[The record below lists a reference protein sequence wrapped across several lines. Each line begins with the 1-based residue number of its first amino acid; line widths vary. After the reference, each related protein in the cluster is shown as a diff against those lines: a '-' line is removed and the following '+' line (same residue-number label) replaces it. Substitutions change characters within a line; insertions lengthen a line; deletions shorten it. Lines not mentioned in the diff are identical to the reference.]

1 MKRRT
6 APLPLPAPELSLYR
20 GHCIALLRRYFCM
33 SVEVGRLPSIL
44 GRECFTTR
52 TEDYHA
58 HSFED
63 TVLFVID
70 VERCLD
76 RLYLFDKELI
86 ACIILQEYA
95 EDEAMK
101 ILHCSLRT
109 IERRL
114 PGALDFLTD
123 TFLQN
128 GMLNITEKVGRNLAE
143 NECEPLRRHRV
154 PQRATANHRS
164 HSARSHLDTL
174 LVKPPFSANSPQAA
188 AVKENIILSDVAGLP
203 SESAILSVQIEI
215 EAIIQAR
222 RHNDAPFSFHVE
234 AQDKLGDKRPS
245 G

>member
-1 MKRRT
+1 MKQPK
-6 APLPLPAPELSLYR
+6 APLPLPALEFSIYR
-20 GHCIALLRRYFCM
+20 DNCIALLRRYFCM

-52 TEDYHA
+52 NEDYHT

-95 EDEAMK
+95 EEEAVK

-114 PGALDFLTD
+114 PHALDFLTE

-128 GMLNITEKVGRNLAE
+128 GMLNITEKVRRNLAE
-143 NECEPLRRHRV
+143 GEYKPHCRHRV
-154 PQRATANHRS
+154 PQRATANQRS
-164 HSARSHLDTL
+164 HSARSHPDTS
-174 LVKPPFSANSPQAA
+174 LVKPPFSANLPQADV
-188 AVKENIILSDVAGLP
+188 VKENIILPDVAGLP
-203 SESAILSVQIEI
+203 SRAAML
-215 EAIIQAR
+215 
-222 RHNDAPFSFHVE
+222 NM
-234 AQDKLGDKRPS
+234 
-245 G
+245 

>member
-1 MKRRT
+1 MKQPK
-6 APLPLPAPELSLYR
+6 APLPLPVLEFSVYR
-20 GHCIALLRRYFCM
+20 DNCIALLRRYFCM

-52 TEDYHA
+52 TEDYHT

-86 ACIILQEYA
+86 ACIILQEYS

-114 PGALDFLTD
+114 PDALDFLTD

-128 GMLNITEKVGRNLAE
+128 GMLTITGKTDRNLTDGE
-143 NECEPLRRHRV
+143 SEPHRRHRV
-154 PQRATANHRS
+154 PQRATVNQRS
-164 HSARSHLDTL
+164 HSARSHLDTS
-174 LVKPPFSANSPQAA
+174 LVKPPFSTNLPQAA
-188 AVKENIILSDVAGLP
+188 AVKENIILPDVAGLP
-203 SESAILSVQIEI
+203 SRSAML
-215 EAIIQAR
+215 
-222 RHNDAPFSFHVE
+222 D
-234 AQDKLGDKRPS
+234 L
-245 G
+245 

>member
-1 MKRRT
+1 MKQPN
-6 APLPLPAPELSLYR
+6 APLPLPALDLSIYR

-52 TEDYHA
+52 TEDYHT

-86 ACIILQEYA
+86 ACIILQEYP
-95 EDEAMK
+95 EEEAVK

-114 PGALDFLTD
+114 PDALDFLTD

-128 GMLNITEKVGRNLAE
+128 GMLNINEKVGRNLAE
-143 NECEPLRRHRV
+143 GEGEPHRRHRV

-164 HSARSHLDTL
+164 RSARSHLDTS
-174 LVKPPFSANSPQAA
+174 LVKPPFSANLPQAA
-188 AVKENIILSDVAGLP
+188 VVKENIILSDVAGLP
-203 SESAILSVQIEI
+203 SQSAML
-215 EAIIQAR
+215 
-222 RHNDAPFSFHVE
+222 DM
-234 AQDKLGDKRPS
+234 
-245 G
+245 

>member
-1 MKRRT
+1 MKQPKP
-6 APLPLPAPELSLYR
+6 PLPLPVLELSIYR
-20 GHCIALLRRYFCM
+20 DNCIALLRRYFCM

-86 ACIILQEYA
+86 GCIILQEYS

-114 PGALDFLTD
+114 PDALNFLTD

-128 GMLNITEKVGRNLAE
+128 GMLNIPGKVDRDLAE
-143 NECEPLRRHRV
+143 DECEPRRRHRV
-154 PQRATANHRS
+154 PQRASANQRS
-164 HSARSHLDTL
+164 HSAGSHLDTS
-174 LVKPPFSANSPQAA
+174 LVKPPFLAKFPQAA
-188 AVKENIILSDVAGLP
+188 VLKANIILSDVAGFP
-203 SESAILSVQIEI
+203 SESAML
-215 EAIIQAR
+215 
-222 RHNDAPFSFHVE
+222 DM
-234 AQDKLGDKRPS
+234 
-245 G
+245 